1 MKVSIIIIG
10 VCAPIYLST
19 IDTDLADLHK
29 DFLWTYTRSFTDY
42 MVFTSLEG
50 FCSDHGKI
58 FKYLC
63 SLSGCPL
70 ILLFWLQVH
79 FGQPILASRRHK
91 VSKTEYFKAV
101 DDSGWIRSYAW
112 IFLVVTGIPRLGNSK
127 APSCLQRR
135 RQFKVIAP
143 VKRSTGARG
152 KIYSAVTPS

>member
-1 MKVSIIIIG
+1 
-10 VCAPIYLST
+10 
-19 IDTDLADLHK
+19 
-29 DFLWTYTRSFTDY
+29 

-112 IFLVVTGIPRLGNSK
+112 IFLVVTGIPRQQQGSQLSPKKTTIQSHSSSQKKHRSQRKNIFSSHPILVQRAENLRNS
-127 APSCLQRR
+127 
-135 RQFKVIAP
+135 
-143 VKRSTGARG
+143 
-152 KIYSAVTPS
+152 